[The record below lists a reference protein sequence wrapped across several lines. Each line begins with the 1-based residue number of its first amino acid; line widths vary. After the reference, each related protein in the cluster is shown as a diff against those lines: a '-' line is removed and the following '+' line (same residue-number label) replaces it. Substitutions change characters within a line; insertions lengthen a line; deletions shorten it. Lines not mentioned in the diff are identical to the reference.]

1 MQRRQTVSRNVRMV
15 LSAVVVLTGL
25 GLMIGGVIADK
36 NGAVVIGIIVA
47 GVAAQQFISARKQNK
62 QHST

>member
-1 MQRRQTVSRNVRMV
+1 MSREMRLA
-15 LSAVVVLTGL
+15 LSAVVVLVGL
-25 GLMIGGVIADK
+25 GLMVGGIVTDK

-62 QHST
+62 RHST